1 MYTDSYFDR
10 FILPKDLTETL
21 KKSRCLCYPETKEQL
36 EEMCYGPTHSSRY
49 DVVYPIEG
57 RGLVKEAEVVRCKNG
72 TVVNFMEDYMRR
84 RDPDCMRIG
93 DDLPTNKP
101 LFKEKYGY
109 KFSKLRKETMDW
121 LATQQLIILPFKAGG
136 KYYGYDSLMICPMNA
151 AFFALSLA
159 NMQGFV
165 SIFDVQQNYKP

>member
-36 EEMCYGPTHSSRY
+36 EEMCYGRTHSSRY

-72 TVVNFMEDYMRR
+72 QS
-84 RDPDCMRIG
+84 G
-93 DDLPTNKP
+93 LHLPP
-101 LFKEKYGY
+101 C
-109 KFSKLRKETMDW
+109 
-121 LATQQLIILPFKAGG
+121 ILKGI
-136 KYYGYDSLMICPMNA
+136 L
-151 AFFALSLA
+151 L
-159 NMQGFV
+159 
-165 SIFDVQQNYKP
+165 